1 MKSMLPMLVRFK
13 VKEPGRR
20 GFGIWFPVIIIWIL
34 LAALML
40 VLLPV
45 MLLAALVIWPSGPGA
60 RLLLVY
66 PLLASVLWNL
76 GGLTIDVDQKE
87 RVLLI
92 DFI

>member
-1 MKSMLPMLVRFK
+1 MLPMFVRFK
-13 VKEPGRR
+13 IKGPGRG
-20 GFGIWFPVIIIWIL
+20 GFGLWFPVIIIWIL

-40 VLLPV
+40 VLLPF
-45 MLLAALVIWPSGPGA
+45 LLLGALVTWPSGPGP

-87 RVLLI
+87 HALLI

>member
-1 MKSMLPMLVRFK
+1 MMPMLVRFK
-13 VKEPGRR
+13 IKEPGRR
-20 GFGIWFPVIIIWIL
+20 GFGLWFPIILIWVL

-45 MLLAALVIWPSGPGA
+45 LLLGALVTWPNGPGP

-66 PLLASVLWNL
+66 PLLFSVLWNL
-76 GGLTIDVDQKE
+76 GGLTIDVEQKQ
-87 RVLLI
+87 RMLLI

>member
-1 MKSMLPMLVRFK
+1 MLPLLVRFK

-20 GFGIWFPVIIIWIL
+20 GFGLWFPVILIWII

-40 VLLPV
+40 VLLPFV
-45 MLLAALVIWPSGPGA
+45 LLAALITIWRGPGLK
-60 RLLLVY
+60 LLLVY
-66 PLLASVLWNL
+66 PLLAAVLWNL
-76 GGLTIDVDQKE
+76 GGLTIDVDQKD

>member
-1 MKSMLPMLVRFK
+1 MLPMIVRFK
-13 VKEPGRR
+13 VQKPGRR
-20 GFGIWFPVIIIWIL
+20 AFGLWFPVIIIWIL

-45 MLLAALVIWPSGPGA
+45 LLLAALVTWWRGPGA

-66 PLLASVLWNL
+66 PLLGLVLWHL
-76 GGLTIDVDQKE
+76 GGLTIDVDQKDGA
-87 RVLLI
+87 LLI

>member
-1 MKSMLPMLVRFK
+1 MLPIFVRFK
-13 VKEPGRR
+13 IKEPGRR
-20 GFGIWFPVIIIWIL
+20 GFGLWFPVILIWIL

-40 VLLPV
+40 VLLPF
-45 MLLAALVIWPSGPGA
+45 MLLAALMTWPSGPGP

-87 RVLLI
+87 HALLI